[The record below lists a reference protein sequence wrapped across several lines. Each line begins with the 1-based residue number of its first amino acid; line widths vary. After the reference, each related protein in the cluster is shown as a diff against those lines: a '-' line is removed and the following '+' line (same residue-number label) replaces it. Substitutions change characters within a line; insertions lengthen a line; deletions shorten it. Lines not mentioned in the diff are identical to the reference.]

1 MSSRIR
7 YDISPWGETDTYL
20 FKEGTHTH
28 IYEILG
34 SHLMERDGVRGV
46 YFAVWAP
53 HAQSVSVVGDFNA
66 YTPGMHPLKLRID
79 GTGVWEGF
87 IENLGEGPTYKYHIT
102 PADGQGAF
110 EKIDPVGFHFE
121 TPPKTATKIHSIEG
135 YEWQDDEWME
145 RRQEFNSHNRPI
157 NIYEMH
163 LGSWRRKVEEGNR
176 PLTYI
181 EAAEALAE
189 YLVEMNYTHV
199 EIMPITE
206 FPFDGSWGYQVT
218 GYFAPTSRYG
228 IPQEFMAFV
237 DILHRHNIGVIVDW
251 VPSHFVTD
259 GHGLIKFD
267 GTALYEHEDPRQGFH
282 PEWGSAIFNYG
293 RNEVRAFL
301 VSSAMYWFQK
311 YHIDGIRVD
320 AVASMLY
327 LDYAREEGEWIPNKF
342 GGNENLEAI
351 QFLRQ
356 LNESVYRENR
366 GIMMM
371 AEESTA
377 FPMVSRP
384 VYLGGL
390 GFGYKW
396 NMGWM
401 HDTLKYFQLDPI
413 HRKHHHHQLTFSFVY
428 MYQENY
434 VLPLS
439 HDEVVHMKGS
449 LINKMPGDE
458 EQKFANLRSLYTYM
472 TAHPGKKLLF
482 MGGEIAQ
489 WREWNYKESLDW
501 HLLENPKHR
510 GIQTLLKTLN
520 GLYRDEPAL
529 HRYDCEAKGFEW
541 IDELDYQSN
550 LISFVRKA
558 DDPMDDILVI
568 CHFAD
573 TVRDGYRIGVPYE
586 GEYRVIFNSQAPEY
600 SGWEDQPYFNI
611 KSEEIPTHGRENS
624 IALRLPPLSVL
635 YLKRVNE
642 K

>member
-1 MSSRIR
+1 MNRVR
-7 YDISPWGETDTYL
+7 YDISPWGETDSYL

-28 IYEILG
+28 LYKILG
-34 SHLMERDGVRGV
+34 SHPMERDGVEGV

-53 HAQSVSVVGDFNA
+53 NARCVSVVGDFNA
-66 YTPGMHPLKLRID
+66 YTPGAHPLKLRID
-79 GTGVWEGF
+79 GSGVWEGF
-87 IENLGEGPTYKYHIT
+87 VEKIGEGLTYKYHII
-102 PADGQGAF
+102 PADDGGGF
-110 EKIDPVGFHFE
+110 EKIDPVGFFFE
-121 TPPKTATKIHSIEG
+121 KAPKTATIIRDIDG
-135 YEWQDDEWME
+135 YEWRDEEWMQ
-145 RRQEFNSHNRPI
+145 RRHEINAHDKPV
-157 NIYEMH
+157 NIYEVH
-163 LGSWRRKVEEGNR
+163 LGSWRRKVEESNR
-176 PLTYI
+176 PLNYR
-181 EAAEALAE
+181 EAARELAE
-189 YLVEMNYTHV
+189 YLTQMNYTHV

-218 GYFAPTSRYG
+218 GYFAPTSRFG
-228 IPQEFMAFV
+228 TPEDFKAFV
-237 DILHRHNIGVIVDW
+237 EIMHLHGIGVIVDW

-259 GHGLIKFD
+259 GHGLIRFD
-267 GTALYEHEDPRQGFH
+267 GTALYEHEDMRQGFH

-301 VSSAMYWFQK
+301 VSSAMYWFQE

-327 LDYAREEGEWIPNKF
+327 LDYARKEGEWIPNKF

-351 QFLRQ
+351 AFLRQ

-401 HDTLKYFQLDPI
+401 HDTLEYYKLDPV
-413 HRKHHHHQLTFSFVY
+413 HRQHHHHQLTFSFVY

-458 EQKFANLRSLYTYM
+458 NQKFAHLRTLFAYM
-472 TAHPGKKLLF
+472 IAHPGKKLLF
-482 MGGEIAQ
+482 MGGEFAQ
-489 WREWNYKESLDW
+489 WREWNFKESLDW
-501 HLLENPKHR
+501 DLLENPRHR
-510 GIQTLLKTLN
+510 GVQRLVAELN
-520 GLYRDEPAL
+520 RLYRSEPAL
-529 HRYDCEAKGFEW
+529 YRYDCEAKGFEW

-550 LISFVRKA
+550 IISFLRKA
-558 DDPMDDILVI
+558 DDPSDEILVV
-568 CHFAD
+568 CHLAD
-573 TVRDGYRIGVPYE
+573 TVREGYRIGVPAA
-586 GEYRVIFNSQAPEY
+586 GRYRLIFNSQSSAFE
-600 SGWEDQPYFNI
+600 GWESDESFTVT
-611 KSEEIPTHGRENS
+611 SEEVEQHGREHS
-624 IALRLPPLSVL
+624 ILLRLPALSVL
-635 YLKRVNE
+635 YFKKDE
-642 K
+642 D